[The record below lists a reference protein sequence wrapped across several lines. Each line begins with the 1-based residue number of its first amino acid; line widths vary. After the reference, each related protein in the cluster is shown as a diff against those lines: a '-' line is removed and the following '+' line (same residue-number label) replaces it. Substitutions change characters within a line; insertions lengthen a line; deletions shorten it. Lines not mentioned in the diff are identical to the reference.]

1 MLPDV
6 NCTLSA
12 SGAGRLDV
20 VSVVVAVVVE
30 GVIVFTF
37 PDLRFSPLV
46 DVVDVVVVI
55 VDAVVVALPCTDD
68 NEHNLTR

>member
-46 DVVDVVVVI
+46 DVVDVVVI

>member
-20 VSVVVAVVVE
+20 VSVVVE
-30 GVIVFTF
+30 GVIVFTC